1 MSILSL
7 TIPVSPD
14 QLEAI
19 ADHLFEGK
27 ELGMLPDER
36 AWMRAHAR
44 KKYWG
49 CKILAADLD
58 IEEGT
63 WVLTLETA
71 R

>member
-7 TIPVSPD
+7 SIPVSPD

-19 ADHLFEGK
+19 ADHLLEGK
-27 ELGMLPDER
+27 ELGMVADER
-36 AWMRAHAR
+36 AWMLSHAR
-44 KKYWG
+44 KKHWG
-49 CKILAADLD
+49 CKVLAADLD

-63 WVLTLETA
+63 WMLTLETA